1 MHDPLLSSSEPLT
14 TGLPGLD
21 RVLQGVMP
29 GDNIVW
35 QVEQMDD
42 YRALVLPYADA
53 ALRQR
58 RPFVYFRFASHSPLL
73 AETPGLEIHELHPEA
88 GFEQFTTDVHTVIR
102 SHGPGA
108 VYVFDGISELAAAW
122 RSDQMLGNFFMLT
135 CPLLLEL
142 KTLTY
147 FALLRH
153 YHASFATRPITDTTQ
168 YLIDVFRHED
178 RLFVRPIKTQY
189 RSASALNMMHEWKGT
204 DFIPVTSSAI
214 VAELLVASRWP
225 GLRMDGRMGFWRRIF
240 NEAQDLRE
248 RIRTGSSSEDQ
259 ERVMFDRLSRMI
271 LSQDP
276 KILHMVREY
285 FTLDDIFNIWD
296 RMIGIGLIG
305 GKAVGMLLARAMLQQ
320 REPRFRELLEAHD
333 SFFIGADVF
342 YTYLVRN
349 GVWPARQRQR
359 DPYTFLENLDDA
371 RARILEGDFQDYT
384 VDQFREML
392 DYYGEVPIIVRSSSL
407 LEDNYGNAFAG
418 KYDSVFCV
426 NQGSREKRL
435 SEFLNA
441 VRVIYASTMSEE
453 ALRYRARRGLLARD
467 EQMALLVMR
476 VSGSAY
482 GNLFYPQMAG
492 VGFSFNPYKWSE
504 HIDPQAGVVR
514 LVFGLGTRAVD
525 RSDDDYT
532 RVVALNAPQRRP
544 EASMDEVCR
553 YAQRRVDYL
562 NLKENR
568 LTSGYFVDLIE
579 DRPAL
584 PLDLFA
590 TADLPTDAPEAA
602 PSWVLTFDRLLSET
616 SLVRDLREI
625 LRILQ
630 ESYRHPVDI
639 EFTANF
645 FGDHCKINL
654 LQCRPLQ
661 VRGSEMIRVP
671 SLAEIPPED
680 VILAA
685 SGAVIGTSRI
695 ENLDRLIY
703 VVPDQYGILP
713 ISDRFEIARLIGE
726 INRLTPTD
734 GSERVMILGPG
745 RWGTRSPDLGIP
757 VNFHQINRM
766 AVVCEIVAM
775 HEHLI
780 PDVSLGTHFLNEL
793 VEMNMLYLALF
804 PRQRKTLFHEDRL
817 LAPPNQLS
825 ALLPNAARWENVVR
839 VLDAGAIA
847 ESGRKLTFIANAVE
861 QQAVCYL
868 RTDDARAI

>member
-1 MHDPLLSSSEPLT
+1 MTDTTTVGGLT

-21 RVLQGVMP
+21 LVLQGIMP
-29 GDNIVW
+29 GDIIVW
-35 QVEQMDD
+35 QVETVDD
-42 YRALVLPYADA
+42 YKALIVPYAEA
-53 ALRQR
+53 ARRQG
-58 RPFVYFRFASHSPLL
+58 RPLVYFRFAQHPPLL
-73 AETPGLEIHELHPEA
+73 TVGPGIAVHTLQPDG
-88 GFEQFTTDVHTVIR
+88 GFEQFTTDVHAAIR
-102 SHGPGA
+102 AQGPGA
-108 VYVFDGISELAAAW
+108 VYVFDCISELAAVW

-135 CPLLLEL
+135 CPLLRAHPSLS
-142 KTLTY
+142 Y
-147 FALLRH
+147 FAILRH
-153 YHASFATRPITDTTQ
+153 YHASFATRPITDTTH
-168 YLIDVFRHED
+168 YLIDVFHHD
-178 RLFVRPIKTQY
+178 RKLFVRPIKTQY
-189 RSASALNMMHEWKGT
+189 RSASALNMMHEWRGD

-214 VAELLVASRWP
+214 VSELLLASKWP

-240 NEAQDLRE
+240 NEAQTLRDHIREGTSSHDEEE
-248 RIRTGSSSEDQ
+248 RL
-259 ERVMFDRLSRMI
+259 FDRLSRMI
-271 LSQDP
+271 LSHDP
-276 KILHMVREY
+276 QILAMAREY

-305 GKAVGMLLARAMLQQ
+305 GKAVGMLLARAILEK
-320 REPRFRELLEAHD
+320 REPRFRNMLETHD
-333 SFFIGADVF
+333 SFYIGADVF
-342 YTYLVRN
+342 YTFLVRN
-349 GVWPARQRQR
+349 QVWPVRQKQR
-359 DPYTFLENLDDA
+359 DPETFLENVDDA
-371 RARILEGDFQDYT
+371 RARILQGDFPDYT

-435 SEFLNA
+435 EEFLHA
-441 VRVIYASTMSEE
+441 VRTIYASTMSEE

-482 GNLFYPQMAG
+482 GHLFYPQIAG
-492 VGFSFNPYKWSE
+492 VGFSFNPYKWHE
-504 HIDPQAGVVR
+504 YIDPHAGVVR

-544 EASMDEVCR
+544 EANFDEVCQ

-562 NLKENR
+562 DLRDNCQ
-568 LTSGYFVDLIE
+568 TSGYFVDLIDE
-579 DRPAL
+579 RPAL

-590 TADLPTDAPEAA
+590 SPDAARDSSGAA
-602 PSWVLTFDRLLSET
+602 PYWILTFDRLLSET
-616 SLVRDLREI
+616 PFVKDVRDM

-630 ESYRHPVDI
+630 EAYQYPVDI

-645 FGDHCKINL
+645 FGEHCKINL

-671 SLAEIPPED
+671 ALTDIPPED
-680 VILAA
+680 VIVEA

-695 ENLDRLIY
+695 MDLHRLVY
-703 VVPDQYGILP
+703 VTPSRYGALP
-713 ISDRFEIARLIGE
+713 IAERYEIAHLIGD
-726 INRLTPTD
+726 INRLAPAD
-734 GSERVMILGPG
+734 GDRHVMIFGPG

-757 VNFHQINRM
+757 VNFHEINRM
-766 AVVCEIVAM
+766 AVMCEIVAM
-775 HEHLI
+775 HENLV

-804 PRQRKTLFHEDRL
+804 PRQRKTILNEERI
-817 LAPPNQLS
+817 LAAPNHL
-825 ALLPNAARWENVVR
+825 AGLLPQAARWADVVR
-839 VLDAGAIA
+839 VIDAAEIA
-847 ESGRKLTFIANAVE
+847 GPGRILTLVANTVE
-861 QQAVCYL
+861 QKAVCYV
-868 RTDDARAI
+868 RTAETK

>member
-1 MHDPLLSSSEPLT
+1 M
-14 TGLPGLD
+14 
-21 RVLQGVMP
+21 QGVMP

-35 QVEQMDD
+35 QVEQVDD
-42 YRALVLPYADA
+42 YRALVVPYAEA

-58 RPFVYFRFASHSPLL
+58 RPFVYIRFASHPPLL
-73 AETPGLEIHELHPEA
+73 SETPGLDIHRLRPEA
-88 GFEQFTTDVHTVIR
+88 GFEQFTTDVHAIIR
-102 SHGPGA
+102 ARGPGA
-108 VYVFDGISELAAAW
+108 VYVFDCISGLAAAW

-147 FALLRH
+147 FGLFRH

-178 RLFVRPIKTQY
+178 RLFVRPVKTQY
-189 RSASALNMMHEWKGT
+189 RSASALNMMHEWRGH

-214 VAELLVASRWP
+214 VAELLVASKWP

-240 NEAQDLRE
+240 NEAQALRDQ
-248 RIRTGSSSEDQ
+248 IRAGSSSADQ
-259 ERVMFDRLSRMI
+259 ERIMFERLSRMI

-276 KILHMVREY
+276 KILQMVREY
-285 FTLDDIFNIWD
+285 FTLDDIFQIWD

-305 GKAVGMLLARAMLQQ
+305 GKAVGMLLARAILEKRQ
-320 REPRFRELLEAHD
+320 PRFRDLLETHD
-333 SFFIGADVF
+333 SFYIGADVF
-342 YTYLVRN
+342 YTFLVRN
-349 GVWPARQRQR
+349 RVWPARQRQR
-359 DPYTFLENLDDA
+359 DPDTFLDGVAEA
-371 RARILEGDFQDYT
+371 RARILEGDFPDYT

-392 DYYGEVPIIVRSSSL
+392 DYYGEIPIIVRSSSL

-435 SEFLNA
+435 AEFMNA
-441 VRVIYASTMSEE
+441 VRTIYASTMSEE
-453 ALRYRARRGLLARD
+453 ALGYRARRGLLARD

-482 GNLFYPQMAG
+482 GRLFYPQVAG

-532 RVVALNAPQRRP
+532 RLVALNAPHRRP
-544 EASMDEVCR
+544 ESTMDEVCQ
-553 YAQRRVDYL
+553 YAQRRVDVL
-562 NLKENR
+562 DLRENR
-568 LTSGYFVDLIE
+568 QTSGYFVDVIE

-590 TADLPTDAPEAA
+590 TADIPPDAPDTA
-602 PSWVLTFDRLLSET
+602 PNWVLTFDRLLSET
-616 SLVRDLREI
+616 SLVRDLRDM
-625 LRILQ
+625 LSLLQ
-630 ESYRHPVDI
+630 EAYAYPVDI

-645 FGDHCKINL
+645 AGDHCKINL

-671 SLAEIPPED
+671 SLVDIPPED
-680 VILAA
+680 VIVEA

-695 ENLDRLIY
+695 EDLDRLIY
-703 VVPDQYGILP
+703 VVPDRYGRLP
-713 ISDRFEIARLIGE
+713 IPERHEIARLIGE
-726 INRLTPTD
+726 INRLTPAD
-734 GSERVMILGPG
+734 GSRRVMILGPG

-757 VNFHQINRM
+757 VDFRDINRM

-804 PRQRKTLFHEDRL
+804 PRHRKTLLNEDRL
-817 LAPPNQLS
+817 LR
-825 ALLPNAARWENVVR
+825 LPNPLAARLPMSERWADVVR
-839 VLDAGAIA
+839 VLDAEAIA
-847 ESGRKLTFIANAVE
+847 GPGRKLTLIANAVE
-861 QQAVCYL
+861 QKAVCYL
-868 RTDDARAI
+868 RTDIAR